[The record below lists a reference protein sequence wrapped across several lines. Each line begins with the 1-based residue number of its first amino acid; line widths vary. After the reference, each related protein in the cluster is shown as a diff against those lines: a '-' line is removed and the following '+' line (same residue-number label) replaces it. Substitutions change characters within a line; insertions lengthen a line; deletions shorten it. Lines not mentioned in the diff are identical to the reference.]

1 MSERSRRVALITG
14 SGQGLGA
21 GIAERL
27 AADGFLVA
35 VSDILLERAEATA
48 ERIRAGGGAAAA
60 YRLDVTD
67 GPEVDATVDR
77 IVAEHGSLDALVCNA
92 GLTRDNLLFKMSD
105 EDWNLVIATHLT
117 GTFLCSRAAQRHM
130 VEQRYGRIVLIS
142 SRAAEGNR
150 GQTNYSAAKA
160 GLQGMARTMAI
171 ELGPFGITVNAVA
184 PGHIE
189 TAMTHATAQRMGLAY
204 EELAGTVIERNAVKR
219 VGQPEDVANAVS
231 FFASA
236 GSEYVTG
243 QVLYVTGRPLG

>member
-1 MSERSRRVALITG
+1 MSDSPRVALVTG

-21 GIAERL
+21 AIAERL
-27 AADGFLVA
+27 ASDGFLVA
-35 VSDILLERAEATA
+35 VSDIVVERAEATA
-48 ERIRAGGGAAAA
+48 EAIRAQGGQAAA

-67 GPEVDATVDR
+67 RAEVDAVMDR
-77 IVAEHGSLDALVCNA
+77 IAADHGRLDALVCNA

-117 GTFLCSRAAQRHM
+117 GTFYCSRAAQRHM
-130 VEQRYGRIVLIS
+130 VAQKYGRIVLIS

-171 ELGPFGITVNAVA
+171 ELGQFGITVNAVA

-189 TAMTHATAQRMGLAY
+189 TAMTHATAERMGMDYADLAK
-204 EELAGTVIERNAVKR
+204 TVIDRNAVKR

-231 FFASA
+231 FFASEA
-236 GSEYVTG
+236 TEYITG
-243 QVLYVTGRPLG
+243 QVLYITGRPLG

>member
-1 MSERSRRVALITG
+1 MSDRLRVALITG

-21 GIAERL
+21 AIAERL
-27 AADGFLVA
+27 AADGFFVA
-35 VSDILLERAEATA
+35 VSDIALDRAEATA
-48 ERIRAGGGAAAA
+48 EAIRSRGGAAGA

-67 GPEVDATVDR
+67 GAEVDAVVDR
-77 IVAEHGSLDALVCNA
+77 IAAEHGGLDALVCNA

-130 VEQRYGRIVLIS
+130 VAQRHGRIVLIS

-189 TAMTHATAQRMGLAY
+189 TAMTHATAERMGLDY
-204 EELAGTVIERNAVKR
+204 GDLAKTVIDRNAVKR

-231 FFASA
+231 FFASEA
-236 GSEYVTG
+236 SEYITG
-243 QVLYVTGRPLG
+243 QVLYITGRPLG